1 MNTRNLRA
9 KYGAKLAVVASSA
22 LAAGGAFAQAA
33 DPTSGV
39 GAVTQIRTQMGD
51 YGPVMFGLAIV
62 SVGILI
68 GVKWIKRAKGAA

>member
-9 KYGAKLAVVASSA
+9 KYGAKLALVASSVV
-22 LAAGGAFAQAA
+22 AAGHALAA

-39 GAVTQIRTQMGD
+39 EAITQVRTSMGD
-51 YGPVMFGLAIV
+51 YGPVLFGLAIV
-62 SVGILI
+62 SVGIMI